1 MKDWKNWKNWKQWN
15 WGLMVTVFLC
25 LIFYICL
32 LSGCVSAKH
41 GEWEYVRIGNQDVQ
55 GFLMEGPDGTHI
67 EFEKQVADNT
77 EAMKALAQANKAII
91 EAWLILLGLTP

>member
-1 MKDWKNWKNWKQWN
+1 MKDWKNWKQWN

-25 LIFYICL
+25 LL
-32 LSGCVSAKH
+32 LYSCFGCVTAKH

-77 EAMKALAQANKAII
+77 EAMKALAEANKAII
-91 EAWLILLGLTP
+91 EAWLILLR